1 MSKLLLTLFVIM
13 ALISQVSAANFIRSH
28 EAPSTVISA
37 MLSEHFMTIIISL
50 MLVVATLI

>member
-1 MSKLLLTLFVIM
+1 MFKLLLALFVIM

-50 MLVVATLI
+50 MLMVATLI